1 MPDTVPVKPADL
13 LIDEVNPRLAEPNIG
28 QREAQRTLA
37 HKQGKKILKLA
48 KHILQYGLN
57 PLELP
62 AVSRQ
67 ADGRFIVI
75 EGNRRLVALKALD
88 NPDTLADAVT
98 PRVLG
103 EIRKLSKKYQ
113 EAPIDFVEC
122 IEVKDREELEPWLR
136 LKHTGENQGAG
147 LVRWGPDEADRFFNR
162 TGLLKPH
169 TQALEFLTKRGDLTA
184 DTRGAINTTTF
195 QRLIDTPE
203 VRDRLGI
210 ELKDRRLYLM
220 ADAGHVARALMHV
233 IEHLPPVTKL
243 HSKEQRVKYA
253 NDLPKKLTVRPTIP
267 SGSGI
272 ALMDADPNASPTDK
286 KRTRRKPRQRTALIP
301 SDCVLNITD
310 ARAQAIEEELRT
322 LRVEKYANA
331 VSVLLRVFIELSMDC
346 YLPKHGLSTTVD
358 DSLSKKLQAVAHD
371 LVARKVLTDHQA
383 KAVNRAASGDSFLAP
398 SVKLMNSYV
407 HKASVFP
414 VPGDLFAHWNTLQ
427 AFMAAA
433 WKE

>member
-1 MPDTVPVKPADL
+1 MADTVLVRPADL

-67 ADGRFIVI
+67 ADGRFIVL

-88 NPDTLADAVT
+88 NPDTLTDAVT
-98 PRVLG
+98 PRTLT
-103 EIRKLSKKYQ
+103 EIRKLSKQYQ
-113 EAPIDFVEC
+113 EAPIDSVEC
-122 IEVKDREELEPWLR
+122 IEVKDREEIEPWLR

-162 TGLLKPH
+162 GGLVKPT
-169 TQALEFLTKRGDLTA
+169 TQALDFLTKRGDLTA
-184 DTRGAINTTTF
+184 DARGSINTTTLG
-195 QRLIDTPE
+195 RLIDTPE
-203 VRDRLGI
+203 VRERLGI
-210 ELKDRRLYLM
+210 ELRDRRLYLM
-220 ADAGHVARALMHV
+220 ADAGHVARALLHV

-253 NDLPKKLTVRPTIP
+253 DELPKKIVVKPTIA

-272 ALMDADPNASPTDK
+272 ALMDADPNASPTPK
-286 KRTRRKPRQRTALIP
+286 KKTYHKPRQRTALIP
-301 SDCVLNITD
+301 ADCVLNITED
-310 ARAQAIEEELRT
+310 RAEAVAEELRH
-322 LRVEKYANA
+322 LKVEKYPNA

-346 YLPKHGLSTTVD
+346 YITKNGLSTSVD
-358 DSLSKKLQAVAHD
+358 YPLGKKIQDVAHD
-371 LVARKVLTDHQA
+371 LVKRNVMTQHQA
-383 KAVNRAASGDSFLAP
+383 KAANRASSSDSFLAP
-398 SVKLMNSYV
+398 SVKLLNAYV
-407 HKASVFP
+407 HHSNVFP
-414 VPGDLFAHWNTLQ
+414 APGDLFAHWNTLQ
-427 AFMAAA
+427 SFMTAV
-433 WKE
+433 WQ

>member
-1 MPDTVPVKPADL
+1 
-13 LIDEVNPRLAEPNIG
+13 LIDEVNPRLAEPNVG

-37 HKQGKKILKLA
+37 HEQGKKILKLA

-67 ADGRFIVI
+67 PDGRFIVL

-88 NPDTLADAVT
+88 NPDTIADAVT
-98 PRVLG
+98 PGVLS

-113 EAPIDFVEC
+113 QAPIDFVEC
-122 IEVKDREELEPWLR
+122 VEVKDREEIEPWIR

-147 LVRWGPDEADRFFNR
+147 LVRWGPDESDRFFNR
-162 TGLLKPH
+162 SGLLKAH

-184 DTRGAINTTTF
+184 DARAAINTTTF

-220 ADAGHVARALMHV
+220 ADAGHVANALMHV

-243 HSKEQRVKYA
+243 HSKAQRVQYA
-253 NDLPKKLTVRPTIP
+253 KELPSKIVVRSTIP

-272 ALMDADPNASPTDK
+272 ALMDADPNASPTSK
-286 KRTRRKPRQRTALIP
+286 KRARKRPRQRISLIP
-301 SDCVLNITD
+301 TDCVLNVTD
-310 ARAQAIEEELRT
+310 DRAQAIEEELRH
-322 LRVEKYANA
+322 LRVEKFANA
-331 VSVLLRVFIELSMDC
+331 VSVLMRVFIEVSMDC
-346 YLPKHGLSTTVD
+346 YFTNHGLPTTVD
-358 DSLSKKLQAVAHD
+358 AALAKKLQDVAHD
-371 LVARKVLTDHQA
+371 LVTRGVMTSHQA
-383 KAVNRAASGDSFLAP
+383 KAVNRAASADSFLAP
-398 SVKLMNSYV
+398 SVKLMNAYV
-407 HKASVFP
+407 HNAGVFP
-414 VPGDLFAHWNTLQ
+414 APGDLFAHWNTLQ
-427 AFMAAA
+427 PFMTAV
-433 WKE
+433 WKV